1 VKLAARGWLGA
12 YALVIAAFLAA
23 VATYYHPGYGFTAFI
38 EFPKSTHGDELPAVQ
53 AAPHY
58 DHEHSGGYD
67 GQFYAQFAVEPLLR
81 DPAIDR
87 AMDSAPYRAHRILFS
102 WTAYVLGL
110 GKTAWIL
117 QAYAIQNVVA
127 WLLMAWL
134 LCRWMPPRS
143 ARLFVL
149 WAGCLLS
156 HGLLV
161 SVRYALVD
169 GPSVLLLSL
178 AVVAAEL
185 NRPWLTALTIGI
197 SGVGRETNLIATP
210 LLTRFLRRPVRSWL
224 TVAAAFIVALLPF
237 ALWLDYLRSVY
248 RSRVFVGGDHIV
260 APFTGFARKVSAVAS
275 EFHHGRVQALEVGT
289 ALCLLALV
297 VQSAYVI
304 AALMRSRGRAPWA
317 LVAAPFVVLAITLHP
332 VVWEGYPGAFT
343 RVLLPIAIGA
353 NVLLAQQD
361 RPAWWLIVLVNLD
374 VVAGV
379 MMFVP
384 VW

>member
-1 VKLAARGWLGA
+1 MGA
-12 YALVIAAFLAA
+12 YALVVAAFLAA

-38 EFPKSTHGDELPAVQ
+38 EFPASTHQDELPAVQ

-87 AMDSAPYRAHRILFS
+87 AMDLAPYRAHRILFS
-102 WTAYVLGL
+102 WTAFALGL
-110 GKTAWIL
+110 GRPAWIL
-117 QAYAIQNVVA
+117 QAYAVQNVLA
-127 WLLMAWL
+127 WLLLAWL

-143 ARLFVL
+143 ARGFVL

-156 HGLLV
+156 HGLLA

-169 GPSVLLLSL
+169 GPSVLLL
-178 AVVAAEL
+178 AVAVAFAEL
-185 NRPWLTALTIGI
+185 ERPWLTALTLGI
-197 SGVGRETNLIATP
+197 SGIGRETNLIAIP
-210 LLTRFLRRPVRSWL
+210 LLTRFLRRSARSWL
-224 TVAAAFIVALLPF
+224 RVGAAVMVALLPF
-237 ALWLDYLRSVY
+237 ALWLDYLRSIY
-248 RSRVFVGGDHIV
+248 RARTFVGGDHIV
-260 APFTGFARKVSAVAS
+260 APFVGFIGK
-275 EFHHGRVQALEVGT
+275 VQATVRDFHRADLHTLAIGT
-289 ALCLLALV
+289 MLCLVALV
-297 VQSAYVI
+297 VQAGFVV
-304 AALMRSRGRAPWA
+304 ARLVRTRGKAPWA

-343 RVLLPIAIGA
+343 RVLLPVAIGA

-361 RPAWWLIVLVNLD
+361 RPAWALIVLANLGAI
-374 VVAGV
+374 AGV

-384 VW
+384 AW

>member
-1 VKLAARGWLGA
+1 
-12 YALVIAAFLAA
+12 VIAAFLVA
-23 VATYYHPGYGFTAFI
+23 VARYYHPGVGFTAFI
-38 EFPKSTHGDELPAVQ
+38 DFPASTHGDEIPAVR
-53 AAPHY
+53 AAPHAH
-58 DHEHSGGYD
+58 DEATGGYD

-81 DPAIDR
+81 NPDLDR
-87 AMDSAPYRAHRILFS
+87 AMDKAPYRAHRILFS
-102 WTAYVLGL
+102 WTAYALGL

-117 QAYAIQNVVA
+117 QAYAIQNVIA

-134 LCRWMPPRS
+134 FCRWMPPRN
-143 ARLFVL
+143 ARMFVL

-178 AVVAAEL
+178 AVVAAEK

-210 LLTRFLRRPVRSWL
+210 LLTRFLERSVRSWL
-224 TVAAAFIVALLPF
+224 TVAGAFVVSLLPL

-260 APFTGFARKVSAVAS
+260 TPFAGFAGKVSAVAA
-275 EFHHGRVQALEVGT
+275 EFHHGHIPVLALTT
-289 ALCLLALV
+289 ALCLVALV
-297 VQSAYVI
+297 TQAGYVI
-304 AALMRSRGRAPWA
+304 AALVRSRGKAPWA

-332 VVWEGYPGAFT
+332 VVWEGQPGAFT

-353 NVLLAQQD
+353 NVLLARQD
-361 RPAWWLIVLVNLD
+361 RPAWWLIVLANLS
-374 VVAGV
+374 VFAGV

-384 VW
+384 RW

>member
-1 VKLAARGWLGA
+1 
-12 YALVIAAFLAA
+12 
-23 VATYYHPGYGFTAFI
+23 
-38 EFPKSTHGDELPAVQ
+38 
-53 AAPHY
+53 
-58 DHEHSGGYD
+58 
-67 GQFYAQFAVEPLLR
+67 
-81 DPAIDR
+81 
-87 AMDSAPYRAHRILFS
+87 MDSAPYRAHRMLFS
-102 WTAYVLGL
+102 WTAYALGL

-117 QAYAIQNVVA
+117 QAYAIQNVIA

-134 LCRWMPPRS
+134 LCRWMPPRN
-143 ARLFVL
+143 ARMFVL

-178 AVVAAEL
+178 AVVAAEK

-210 LLTRFLRRPVRSWL
+210 LLTRFLGRAVRSW
-224 TVAAAFIVALLPF
+224 VKVGAAFIVSLLPL

-260 APFTGFARKVSAVAS
+260 MPFAGFAGKVLAVAG
-275 EFHHGRVQALEVGT
+275 EFHHGHIPVTALAT
-289 ALCLLALV
+289 ALCLVALV
-297 VQSAYVI
+297 TQSGCVI
-304 AALMRSRGRAPWA
+304 AALVRSRGKAPWA
-317 LVAAPFVVLAITLHP
+317 LVAAPFVLLAITLHP
-332 VVWEGYPGAFT
+332 LVWRGQPGAFT

-353 NVLLAQQD
+353 NVLLARQE
-361 RPAWWLIVLVNLD
+361 RAAWWLIVLANLG

-384 VW
+384 GP

>member
-1 VKLAARGWLGA
+1 MG
-12 YALVIAAFLAA
+12 
-23 VATYYHPGYGFTAFI
+23 P
-38 EFPKSTHGDELPAVQ
+38 
-53 AAPHY
+53 
-58 DHEHSGGYD
+58 
-67 GQFYAQFAVEPLLR
+67 
-81 DPAIDR
+81 
-87 AMDSAPYRAHRILFS
+87 
-102 WTAYVLGL
+102 

-117 QAYAIQNVVA
+117 QAYAIQNVLA

-134 LCRWMPPRS
+134 LCRWMPPRN
-143 ARLFVL
+143 ARMFVL

-178 AVVAAEL
+178 AVVAAEK

-210 LLTRFLRRPVRSWL
+210 LLTRFLDRSVRSWL
-224 TVAAAFIVALLPF
+224 TVAGAFVLALLPF

-260 APFTGFARKVSAVAS
+260 APFTGFAGKVSATVAG
-275 EFHHGRVQALEVGT
+275 FHHGHLQALQIGT

-297 VQSAYVI
+297 VQSACVI
-304 AALMRSRGRAPWA
+304 AALVRTRGKAPWA
-317 LVAAPFVVLAITLHP
+317 LVAAPFVVLATTLHP
-332 VVWEGYPGAFT
+332 VVWEGLPGAFT
-343 RVLLPIAIGA
+343 RVLLPITVGA

-361 RPAWWLIVLVNLD
+361 RPAWWLIILANLG

-379 MMFVP
+379 IMFVP
-384 VW
+384 GW

>member
-12 YALVIAAFLAA
+12 YALVVAAFLAA
-23 VATYYHPGYGFTAFI
+23 VATYYHPHYGFTAFI
-38 EFPKSTHGDELPAVQ
+38 EFPASTHGDELPAVQ

-102 WTAYVLGL
+102 WTAYALGL

-134 LCRWMPPRS
+134 LCRWMPPRN

-178 AVVAAEL
+178 AVVAAEQ

-210 LLTRFLRRPVRSWL
+210 LLARFLDRTTRSWL
-224 TVAAAFIVALLPF
+224 KVAGAFVVSMLPL

-248 RSRVFVGGDHIV
+248 RSRTFVGGDHIV
-260 APFTGFARKVSAVAS
+260 APFAGFAGKVSAVAG
-275 EFHHGRVQALEVGT
+275 EFRHSGVHTLGVWS
-289 ALCLLALV
+289 ALCLVALV
-297 VQSAYVI
+297 MQSGLVI
-304 AALMRSRGRAPWA
+304 AALVRSRGKAPWA

-332 VVWEGYPGAFT
+332 VVWEGQPGAFT

-353 NVLLAQQD
+353 NVLLAQED
-361 RPAWWLIVLVNLD
+361 RPAWWLIVLVNLG

-384 VW
+384 AW